1 MTSEPTDPTDALDP
15 DADYDP
21 ASLLQADAALL
32 GPWPDDEPL
41 GDDDCPLGEPI
52 VLDWST
58 TASLPEHG
66 LTLPV
71 VLDPT
76 RPTSH
81 WVGAPADC
89 AQPVLVQLQTLTFR
103 VSLCPED
110 GDTPQLCLGR
120 DALRDRIAVAV
131 RSP

>member
-1 MTSEPTDPTDALDP
+1 MTPEPPAADDALDP
-15 DADYDP
+15 EADYDP
-21 ASLLQADAALL
+21 ASLLQADEALL

-41 GDDDCPLGEPI
+41 SDDDCPLGEPV

-58 TASLPEHG
+58 TATLPEHG

-81 WVGAPADC
+81 WFGAPAGC
-89 AQPVLVQLQTLTFR
+89 AQPVLVQLQSLSFR
-103 VSLCPED
+103 VALVLEA
-110 GDTPQLCLGR
+110 GDTPELRLGR